1 MKKKEEHPENL
12 FQLKQLI
19 ETLRSRIKIL
29 EAEQKQH
36 ERLDYAWTGNL
47 GHWYWDVKANKVS
60 FNDLKIK
67 TLGYTRKDLP
77 QEVSYQFFTEKLHP
91 EDFGRVMKNM
101 SEHLHGKRAVYEVE
115 YRIKAKNGSWKWFY
129 DRGKITKRD
138 AMGKPVTLAG
148 IVFDI
153 TKKKAYEEQLSILV
167 QQLEKENL
175 MKNKFIS
182 VLAHDLRSPIGLLT
196 SYMELMKENLQA
208 QQLEDL
214 KSNIDLIE
222 NISIN
227 TYDLLN
233 TLIQWA
239 MAKDQFITVKKE
251 KVQVDELFTKIIG
264 QQEKIAAKKNIN
276 IRQEFDKS
284 LTLFTD
290 EVMVSTILRNLM
302 SNALKYSYH
311 DSAINIGATKAG
323 DFITFYI
330 TDFGIG
336 MDQEEMNTLFSEDRF
351 FESRKGT
358 NGESGTGIGLNL
370 SKNYTQQLGGSIWGK
385 SKPKIGTT
393 VFVKLPFDWS
403 DPKKGNQS

>member
-1 MKKKEEHPENL
+1 MKTKQEHPEDL
-12 FQLKQLI
+12 QHLKQLI
-19 ETLRSRIKIL
+19 ETLRAQIQQL

-36 ERLDYAWTGNL
+36 ETLDYAWTGNL
-47 GHWYWDVKANKVS
+47 GHWYWDVKADHVT

-77 QEVSYQFFTEKLHP
+77 KNISYQFFTEKLHP
-91 EDFGRVMKNM
+91 DDFGQVMKNM
-101 SEHLHGKRAVYEVE
+101 SEHLHGKRSVYEVE
-115 YRIKAKNGSWKWFY
+115 YRIKARNGSWKWFY
-129 DRGKITKRD
+129 DRGRVTKRD
-138 AMGKPVTLAG
+138 ENGKPLMLAG

-153 TKKKAYEEQLSILV
+153 TQKKEYEEQLSILV

-196 SYMELMKENLQA
+196 SYMELIKENLED

-214 KSNIDLIE
+214 KNNIDLIE
-222 NISIN
+222 NISVN

-239 MAKDQFITVKKE
+239 MAKDRFIEIKKE
-251 KVQVDELFTKIIG
+251 KVRVDDLFNKIIG
-264 QQEKIAAKKNIN
+264 QQEKVTAKKNIN

-284 LTLFTD
+284 LFLHTD
-290 EVMVSTILRNLM
+290 KVMLSTILRNLL
-302 SNALKYSYH
+302 SNALKYSYR
-311 DSAINIGATKAG
+311 DSSIDIGATKAG
-323 DFITFYI
+323 EFITFYI

-336 MDQEEMNTLFSEDRF
+336 MDQEEINTLFSEDRF

-370 SKNYTQQLGGSIWGK
+370 SKNYIQQLGGSIWGK
-385 SKPKIGTT
+385 SKPKRGTT
-393 VFVKLPFDWS
+393 VFVKIPVK
-403 DPKKGNQS
+403 PMTQTAEP